1 MQNGSVASLL
11 VRFESD
17 LGLTHNHHHRR
28 HICSYF
34 CIIFRKTSLD
44 KTKILVPASP
54 ATPWLVTSQLPWKD
68 HMVSIFI
75 MVIMVMVMVIMVIM
89 VMVMISIH
97 LIMIIVIMTSMS
109 VMMLLAT

>member
-34 CIIFRKTSLD
+34 CIIFRNTSLD

-75 MVIMVMVMVIMVIM
+75 MVVIIMVMVMVIMVMVIM
-89 VMVMISIH
+89 VRINV
-97 LIMIIVIMTSMS
+97 IMIIVIMTSMR
-109 VMMLLAT
+109 VMKLLAT